1 MSEGLALAG
10 GYAEHE
16 PESAARA
23 LEDLSPTDAALF
35 LSRLAPALV
44 AQLLAHMAPTAA
56 VRRLALLD
64 AEQSRATLGVL
75 EARPCA
81 TLLRA
86 GSPDLRRRWLAQL
99 PPRRA
104 QQFQRS
110 LHYAPDAVGAWIDYD
125 APAISVQRTVGEA
138 LALLRQRALA
148 ADTVL
153 FIVGRGHRYLGLMM
167 IPALLHQAAETPL
180 AKLVESRVRPLSDLT
195 EVDEI
200 ADLADWELSPLLP
213 VTAPDGT
220 LLGGLSRTAL
230 RRALES
236 VFPIAPSTGTESLIA
251 HLLRAYLHVITEL
264 LRLAFGPGRR
274 AP

>member
-23 LEDLSPTDAALF
+23 LEDLPAPDAALF
-35 LSRLAPALV
+35 LDRLTPALA
-44 AQLLAHMAPTAA
+44 AQLLTHMAPAA
-56 VRRLALLD
+56 AARCLALLD
-64 AEQSRATLGVL
+64 EEQARATLGDL

-81 TLLRA
+81 TILRA
-86 GSPDLRRRWLAQL
+86 GTAEARRRWLAQL

-110 LHYAPDAVGAWIDYD
+110 LHYAPDAVGAWIEYD
-125 APAISVQRTVGEA
+125 APSISVQRSVGEA
-138 LALLRQRALA
+138 LSLLRQRAQA
-148 ADTVL
+148 GDAVL
-153 FIVGRGHRYLGLMM
+153 FLVGRGHRYAGLIA
-167 IPALLHQAAETPL
+167 IPALLHQPAETPL
-180 AKLVESRVRPLSDLT
+180 AKLADARVRPLSDLT

-200 ADLADWELSPLLP
+200 ADLADWELCPLLP
-213 VTAPDGT
+213 VTTPDGT

-236 VFPIAPSTGTESLIA
+236 VFPSAPSSDSESLTA
-251 HLLRAYLHVITEL
+251 HLLRAYLHVISEL